1 MGLQDEKDAD
11 TRRRVLDAARTV
23 FARDGFLQARIA
35 DVAKAAGVGMSRFY
49 RQFPTKTELFVCLY
63 TEMIDATYV
72 KLLLQESLAQP
83 FTGASPPADPV
94 GVIRSAVRRIIVSY
108 RADHVLID
116 IMEQLAAS
124 QEEFRT
130 LYLQLRGQSI
140 EALAEFVEAAQR
152 QGAADPALDPI
163 LTGRALLSQISHS
176 CHMWFAL
183 REPYDEDAA
192 VETITKLWVGGLGL
206 TDPRK
211 RQQISG

>member
-1 MGLQDEKDAD
+1 MGLQEEKDAD
-11 TRRRVLDAARTV
+11 TRRRVLEAARTV

-35 DVAKAAGVGMSRFY
+35 DVARLAGVGMSRFY

-83 FTGASPPADPV
+83 FTGADPPADPAA
-94 GVIRSAVRRIIVSY
+94 VIESAVRQIIVSY

-124 QEEFRT
+124 QDEFRT

-140 EALAEFVEAAQR
+140 EALAEFVEAVQR
-152 QGAADPALDPI
+152 QGVADPELDPL
-163 LTGRALLSQISHS
+163 LTGRALLSQVSHS

-183 REPYDEDAA
+183 GEPYEEDAA
-192 VETITKLWVGGLGL
+192 VRTITRLWVGGLGL
-206 TDPRK
+206 TD
-211 RQQISG
+211 RQRSVRHPG